1 MSHTCKA
8 LLVTCMDF
16 RFHKDIANFAKEQD
30 LEGQY
35 DLYSIAG
42 TQKTFLDEA
51 THATAIKQVELSQ
64 KLHQMTDV
72 YLIAHW
78 DCGAY
83 GGSKAFESDQSQRN
97 KYLEDLQQAKKIIEE
112 HFNGIKVH
120 KYLAILDEEE
130 NIRFEKID

>member
-16 RFHKDIANFAKEQD
+16 RFHHAIVNFAKEQD

-64 KLHQMTDV
+64 KLHGMTDV

-83 GGSKAFESDQSQRN
+83 GGNKSFDSDEEQRN
-97 KYLEDLQQAKKIIEE
+97 QYLDDLEKAKQIIEE
-112 HFNGIKVH
+112 HFEEIKVH
-120 KYLAILDEEE
+120 KYLANLDEQE
-130 NIRFEKID
+130 NISFEKID